1 MSEEALKYISDALE
15 ALKIPYSFMEWRIK
29 NGGKFPD
36 PYFVGEYTEET
47 PLNEDGLQDS
57 TFILTGTTRGTW
69 LSLEQAKNK
78 IKDKFNPI
86 SGSTVIL
93 ASGAG
98 LAVFY
103 SDSFP
108 VPTED
113 ENLKRIQINLQVKE
127 WSVK

>member
-1 MSEEALKYISDALE
+1 MSEEALKYISDAL
-15 ALKIPYSFMEWRIK
+15 AAIGIPYDFVTW
-29 NGGKFPD
+29 NGDIPPD
-36 PYFVGEYTEET
+36 PYFVGEYAEEE
-47 PLNEDGLQDS
+47 PLSEDGLQES
-57 TFILTGTTRGTW
+57 TYIITGTTKGSW

-78 IKDKFNPI
+78 IKEKFPPI
-86 SGSTVIL
+86 AGNTAIL
-93 ASGAG
+93 PNGAG

-113 ENLKRIQINLQVKE
+113 GSYKRIQINLRIKE

>member
-1 MSEEALKYISDALE
+1 MSEEALKFISDAMESLD
-15 ALKIPYSFMEWRIK
+15 IPYSFMEW
-29 NGGKFPD
+29 NTFPLPD
-36 PYFVGEYTEET
+36 PYFIGEYVET
-47 PLNEDGLQDS
+47 APVNEDGLQDS

-69 LSLEQAKNK
+69 LSLEQTKNK
-78 IKDKFNPI
+78 IREKFSPI
-86 SGSTVIL
+86 SGATVIL
-93 ASGAG
+93 ANGAG

-103 SDSFP
+103 SDSYP